1 MAPRSLGGIV
11 KPYVHMIIVPPAMHD
26 HCSGSSFATRI
37 LKVFRQFG
45 LRELLIL
52 FHILIK
58 LPLYGVINEEV
69 FNVSCIDKALHQLPG
84 SFHV

>member
-1 MAPRSLGGIV
+1 MATRSLGGVV
-11 KPYVHMIIVPPAMHD
+11 KPYMHMIIVALAVHD
-26 HCSGSSFATRI
+26 HCSGSSFTTWI
-37 LKVFRQFG
+37 LKVLRQFG

-69 FNVSCIDKALHQLPG
+69 LNVSCINEALHQLPG